1 MRYAV
6 SIDGK
11 SFDVEMAA
19 TDGKWRCQV
28 DGKWRCQI
36 DGREIAVDFVR
47 LGENAGSLLIA
58 GKSFEIRRDAD
69 GSIFVGARRYEVFM
83 QDPRSWRGRQ
93 QRESKHAGP
102 QKLKASMPGKIVRI
116 LAHEGD
122 DIQAGQGVVVV
133 EAMKM
138 QNEIR
143 SPRAGKVQKV
153 LVREGTNVNPGEVL
167 AIVE

>member
-11 SFDVEMAA
+11 SFDVEIAA
-19 TDGKWRCQV
+19 LDGKWN
-28 DGKWRCQI
+28 CQI
-36 DGREIAVDFVR
+36 DGREIAIDFVW
-47 LGENAGSLLIA
+47 LGENAGSLFIA
-58 GKSFEIRRDAD
+58 GKSFEVRRDAD
-69 GSIFVGARRYEVFM
+69 GGIFVGAKRVEVSID
-83 QDPRSWRGRQ
+83 DPRSWQGRRW
-93 QRESKHAGP
+93 RESAHTGP

-116 LAHEGD
+116 LAREGD
-122 DIQAGQGVVVV
+122 EIQAGQGVVVV

-143 SPRAGKVQKV
+143 SPRAGKVQRV
-153 LVREGTNVNPGEVL
+153 LVREGANVNPGEVL

>member
-1 MRYAV
+1 MHYTV

-11 SFDVEMAA
+11 SCEVELAA
-19 TDGKWRCQV
+19 TGRKWSCQV
-28 DGKWRCQI
+28 DG
-36 DGREIAVDFVR
+36 REIVIDFVP
-47 LGENAGSLLIA
+47 LGENAGSLLIS
-58 GKSFEIRRDAD
+58 GQSFTVRRDVD
-69 GSIFVGARRYEVFM
+69 SGIFVGPNRYQVSID
-83 QDPRSWRGRQ
+83 DPRSWQGRRR
-93 QRESKHAGP
+93 RESAHAGP

-116 LAHEGD
+116 LAQEGD

-143 SPRAGKVQKV
+143 SPRAGKLQKV
-153 LVREGTNVNPGEVL
+153 LAREGANVNPGEVL